1 LLDEGTDVLE
11 NDKAIG
17 PETSNMGDLPMSSNP
32 PPDVPPSSPPA
43 ATAEAGLP
51 TEIKSEDRTMAM
63 LCHLLGIVS
72 WFLGALII
80 WLIKK
85 DQSKFVDDQ
94 GKEAL
99 NFQLTML
106 IAYVIAAATCFI
118 GIGVFLVPVIGIV
131 DVIFCIIGGIAANQG
146 QYYRYP
152 FALRLI
158 K

>member
-1 LLDEGTDVLE
+1 
-11 NDKAIG
+11 
-17 PETSNMGDLPMSSNP
+17 MSSNP
-32 PPDVPPSSPPA
+32 PPDVPPPPPA
-43 ATAEAGLP
+43 TPVEAGLP
-51 TEIKSEDRTMAM
+51 TEIKPEDKTMAM
-63 LCHLLGIVS
+63 LCHLLGIVT
-72 WFLGALII
+72 WFLGALIV

-106 IAYVIAAATCFI
+106 IAYLIAAATCFV
-118 GIGVFLVPVIGIV
+118 GIGFFLAPIVGIV
-131 DVIFCIIGGIAANQG
+131 DVIFCIIGAIAANRG
-146 QYYRYP
+146 EYYRYP